1 MPRAELNHS
10 CRLLEPQLNRSEKGL
25 PLLDLVFS
33 MSVLEVQRPTSSLN
47 DDNEFRN
54 DILTGLSSTPRRI
67 APRWLYDSKG
77 SALFEAITQLPEY
90 YPYRAERSI
99 LQTNVADMCRIL
111 GCGRMLVEFGSG
123 SSTKT
128 PILLQA
134 LAPASYVPIDISGEF
149 LRGSVGALR
158 KRFPHIPMLPVEA
171 DFTKPISL
179 PARPISL
186 PSVISCESP
195 IGFFPGS
202 TLGNSTPYDAVN
214 LLRTIGLTLGSGA
227 SLLIGLDMIKD
238 TRVLIPAYDDA
249 TGVTA
254 QFNLNLLHR
263 INRELRAN
271 IPVSRFEHLVRWNS
285 LDSRIEMHLRAT
297 EPVFFE
303 IDGVPFQL
311 VADETIHTENSYKYD
326 IPSAR
331 TLLRAGGWAPV
342 AEWTDPDGLFAMI
355 LASDAAAS

>member
-1 MPRAELNHS
+1 
-10 CRLLEPQLNRSEKGL
+10 
-25 PLLDLVFS
+25 
-33 MSVLEVQRPTSSLN
+33 MSVTEVQRPASSLN
-47 DDNEFRN
+47 DDNEFRD

-67 APRWLYDSKG
+67 APRWLYDSAG
-77 SALFEAITQLPEY
+77 STLFEAITQLPEY

-111 GCGRMLVEFGSG
+111 GGGRTLVEFGSG
-123 SSTKT
+123 SSAKT

-149 LRGSVGALR
+149 LRDSIGVLR

-179 PARPISL
+179 PT
-186 PSVISCESP
+186 VISCESP
-195 IGFFPGS
+195 VGFFPGS

-227 SLLIGLDMIKD
+227 SLLIGLDLIKD

-249 TGVTA
+249 SGVTA

-271 IPVSRFEHLVRWNS
+271 IPVSRFEHLARWNS
-285 LDSRIEMHLRAT
+285 FDSRIEMHLRAT

-303 IDGVPFQL
+303 IDGIPFQL
-311 VADETIHTENSYKYD
+311 KADETIHTENSYKYD

-342 AEWTDPDGLFAMI
+342 AEWTDPDGLFAVI
-355 LASDAAAS
+355 LASNAAAS

>member
-1 MPRAELNHS
+1 
-10 CRLLEPQLNRSEKGL
+10 
-25 PLLDLVFS
+25 
-33 MSVLEVQRPTSSLN
+33 MSVPAVERSAFSLN
-47 DDNEFRN
+47 DDNEFRD
-54 DILTGLSSTPRRI
+54 DILTGLSSTPRSI
-67 APRWLYDSKG
+67 APRWLYDSMG
-77 SALFEAITQLPEY
+77 STLFEAITKLPEY
-90 YPYRAERSI
+90 YPYRTERSI
-99 LQTNVADMCRIL
+99 LETYAADMCRIL
-111 GCGRMLVEFGSG
+111 GCGRTLVEFGSG

-149 LRGSVGALR
+149 LRDSIGDLR

-171 DFTKPISL
+171 DFTMPISL
-179 PARPISL
+179 PAA
-186 PSVISCESP
+186 ISCESP

-238 TRVLIPAYDDA
+238 ARVLVPAYDDA
-249 TGVTA
+249 SGVTA

-271 IPVSRFEHLVRWNS
+271 IPVSRFKHLVRWNS
-285 LDSRIEMHLRAT
+285 LESRIEMHLRAT
-297 EPVFFE
+297 EPVCFE
-303 IDGVPFQL
+303 IDGIPFQL
-311 VADETIHTENSYKYD
+311 ETDETIHTENSYKYD

-331 TLLRAGGWAPV
+331 TLLKAGGWAPT
-342 AEWTDPDGLFAMI
+342 AEWKDSDGLFAMI
-355 LASDAAAS
+355 LASNAVTS